1 MGFGTQHQLALGSGS
16 VTRWAG
22 RIGLHQAGRQR
33 KAATGEQLVSK
44 EQDQDNARRARAR
57 EVGLFRYALISEA
70 LDEQLSTKQRGRL
83 VRAAAAKTHPGPF
96 GAPVRV
102 SRATLDRWIRDYRAG
117 GFAALVPAPRQVQPC
132 TPASVLELAVAL
144 KTEAPDRTA
153 AQVAVVLAAHG
164 GFAPSART
172 LQRHFAA
179 AGLTRARPDG
189 APLAVFGRFEAEHPN
204 VRWVGDALHG
214 PHIAG
219 RKAILIAFLDDHS
232 RAVVAA
238 RWGYAENAVALRE
251 TLKLALAARG
261 RPAQIYVDNGACFID
276 AGLRRACAVLGIRLT
291 HSRPG
296 MPAGR
301 GKIERF
307 FKTVRD
313 QFLVEISTQ
322 TSTQISHTAGD
333 PGQAAANVGSP
344 VGGIGTS
351 VGSLVELND
360 LFTAWVEQVY
370 HHRIHTETEQA
381 PLARFLAAGPP
392 VPVRADLLVEA
403 FRWGEWR
410 TVTKTALVSLQGNS
424 YEVDP
429 SLAGSKVELVF
440 DPFNLTDIDVRHH
453 GRSVGKAVPFRI
465 GRHVH
470 TKAQADAPPP
480 AAPTGIDYLR
490 LIQTRHTHSLGARLQ
505 YAQLTDPT
513 PPARPAVQTPAP
525 TSVPPA
531 DAAGLAYDT
540 DLLTLANTAEPRPD
554 PGLEAEL
561 ADFAVELTKQS
572 TFASDTSDGGVT
584 R

>member
-1 MGFGTQHQLALGSGS
+1 M
-16 VTRWAG
+16 
-22 RIGLHQAGRQR
+22 
-33 KAATGEQLVSK
+33 
-44 EQDQDNARRARAR
+44 
-57 EVGLFRYALISEA
+57 GLFRYALISEA
-70 LDEQLSTKQRGRL
+70 LNEQLSTKQRGRL
-83 VRAAAAKTHPGPF
+83 VRAVADKTHLGPF
-96 GAPVRV
+96 GSPVRI
-102 SRATLDRWIRDYRAG
+102 SRATLDRWIRDYKAN
-117 GFAALVPAPRQVQPC
+117 GFAALVPTPRRVLPC

-261 RPAQIYVDNGACFID
+261 RPAQCYVDNGAMFID
-276 AGLRRACAVLGIRLT
+276 SGLRRACAVLGIRLS
-291 HSRPG
+291 HSQPG
-296 MPAGR
+296 KPAGR

-313 QFLVEISTQ
+313 QFLVEISCH
-322 TSTQISHTAGD
+322 SSD
-333 PGQAAANVGSP
+333 PGQDKTIVGS
-344 VGGIGTS
+344 S
-351 VGSLVELND
+351 VASLVELNS

-370 HHRIHTETEQA
+370 HQRVHTETEMA

-392 VPVRADLLVEA
+392 VPVPADLLVEA

-410 TVTKTALVSLQGNS
+410 TVTKTALVSLQGNQ

-429 SLAGSKVELVF
+429 ALAGSKVELVF
-440 DPFNLTDIDVRHH
+440 DPFDLTDIDVRHH
-453 GRSVGKAVPFRI
+453 GRPVGKAVPFRI

-470 TKAQADAPPP
+470 PKAQADAPPM

-490 LIQTRHTHSLGARLQ
+490 LIQTRHTHSLSQRLH

-513 PPARPAVQTPAP
+513 P
-525 TSVPPA
+525 
-531 DAAGLAYDT
+531 
-540 DLLTLANTAEPRPD
+540 
-554 PGLEAEL
+554 EA
-561 ADFAVELTKQS
+561 
-572 TFASDTSDGGVT
+572 T

>member
-1 MGFGTQHQLALGSGS
+1 
-16 VTRWAG
+16 VTK
-22 RIGLHQAGRQR
+22 Q
-33 KAATGEQLVSK
+33 
-44 EQDQDNARRARAR
+44 QDQDNARTARAR

-70 LDEQLSTKQRGRL
+70 LNEELSTKQRGRL
-83 VRAAAAKTHPGPF
+83 VRAVAAKTHPGPF
-96 GAPVRV
+96 GIPVRI
-102 SRATLDRWIRDYRAG
+102 SRASLDRWIRDYRSG
-117 GFAALVPAPRQVQPC
+117 GFAALVPAPRRVLPC
-132 TPASVLELAVAL
+132 TPPQVLELAVAL

-219 RKAILIAFLDDHS
+219 RKAILIAFLDDHA

-251 TLKLALAARG
+251 TLKDALASRG
-261 RPAQIYVDNGACFID
+261 RPAQCYVDNGAMFID
-276 AGLRRACAVLGIRLT
+276 SGLRRACAVLGIRLT
-291 HSRPG
+291 HSQPG
-296 MPAGR
+296 RPAGR

-313 QFLVEISTQ
+313 QFLVEISDHPDDP
-322 TSTQISHTAGD
+322 SSAGTIV
-333 PGQAAANVGSP
+333 A
-344 VGGIGTS
+344 
-351 VGSLVELND
+351 SLAELNS

-370 HHRIHTETEQA
+370 HQRVHTETQMA
-381 PLARFLAAGPP
+381 PLARFLADGPP
-392 VPVRADLLVEA
+392 VPVPADLLAEA

-410 TVTKTALVSLQGNS
+410 TVTKTATVSLQGNL
-424 YEVDP
+424 YEVDAA
-429 SLAGSKVELVF
+429 LAGSKVELVF
-440 DPFNLTDIDVRHH
+440 DPFDLSDIDVRHH
-453 GRSVGKAVPFRI
+453 GRPVGKAVPFRI

-470 TKAQADAPPP
+470 PKAHADAPPP

-490 LIQTRHTHSLGARLQ
+490 LIQTRHTRALGERLQ
-505 YAQLTDPT
+505 YARLTDP
-513 PPARPAVQTPAP
+513 ARSDSAASTTAA
-525 TSVPPA
+525 VPPA
-531 DAAGLAYDT
+531 DADGLAYDT
-540 DLLTLANTAEPRPD
+540 DLLALASASEPAPD
-554 PGLEAEL
+554 LQLEAEL
-561 ADFAVELTKQS
+561 AGFAALLNKPPDNEQR
-572 TFASDTSDGGVT
+572 ADTTDRQQT

>member
-1 MGFGTQHQLALGSGS
+1 
-16 VTRWAG
+16 
-22 RIGLHQAGRQR
+22 
-33 KAATGEQLVSK
+33 VSK

-70 LDEQLSTKQRGRL
+70 LNDQLSTKQRGRL
-83 VRAAAAKTHPGPF
+83 VRAVAAKTHLGPF
-96 GAPVRV
+96 GSPVRV
-102 SRATLDRWIRDYRAG
+102 SRATLDRWIRDYKTN
-117 GFAALVPAPRQVQPC
+117 GFAALVPTPRRVLPC
-132 TPASVLELAVAL
+132 TPSSVLELAVAL

-153 AQVAVVLAAHG
+153 AQVAVVLAAHD

-214 PHIAG
+214 PHVAG

-261 RPAQIYVDNGACFID
+261 RPTQCYVDNGAMFID
-276 AGLRRACAVLGIRLT
+276 SGLRRACAVLGIRLT
-291 HSRPG
+291 HSQPG
-296 MPAGR
+296 RPAGR

-313 QFLVEISTQ
+313 QFLVEISDAVGDLGP
-322 TSTQISHTAGD
+322 AG
-333 PGQAAANVGSP
+333 ASVGS
-344 VGGIGTS
+344 S
-351 VGSLVELND
+351 VGSLAELNS

-370 HHRIHTETEQA
+370 HQRLHTETQQA

-392 VPVRADLLVEA
+392 VPVPADLLVEA
-403 FRWGEWR
+403 FRWGQWR
-410 TVTKTALVSLQGNS
+410 TVTKTATVSLQGNL

-440 DPFNLTDIDVRHH
+440 DPFDLTDIDVRHH
-453 GRSVGKAVPFRI
+453 GRPVGKAVPFRI

-470 TKAQADAPPP
+470 PKAQADAPPP

-490 LIQTRHTHSLGARLQ
+490 LIQTRHTRSLGERLQ
-505 YAQLTDPT
+505 YAQLTDS
-513 PPARPAVQTPAP
+513 PAEA
-525 TSVPPA
+525 SVPPA
-531 DAAGLAYDT
+531 DAAGLSYDT
-540 DLLTLANTAEPRPD
+540 DLLALANTSELAPD
-554 PGLEAEL
+554 PELDAEL
-561 ADFAVELTKQS
+561 AEFAAELNKQLAHAADS
-572 TFASDTSDGGVT
+572 SDLEATP
-584 R
+584 